1 MIIRFQLL
9 DADYFLNGNKPVLR
23 LFGRDDGGRAVC
35 VLYDKMQPYF
45 YVKCKPENLNGI
57 NAKVEEV
64 KKFLA
69 VGYQK
74 EPTTLYKIT
83 LVNPQDVPKLKD
95 QLLSN
100 KLIEDAFEAD
110 ILFKYRFMV
119 DRNLYGMQW
128 LEVEGERVSTIVSKT
143 PAFRAEFIKSLE
155 INENADLKYM
165 AFDIECVPSD
175 PRKPLNEK
183 KDGIVMISLAFS
195 HEHRGRKSLVL
206 VAKRTVGENVQGFS
220 TEKEML
226 EEFLKVINDYDPDV
240 VTGYN
245 INMFDFPY
253 IIERLKQNKL
263 PQNLGRTD
271 KITFS
276 RTLGITQEYVLTG
289 RVVVDPYQILKKDP
303 WVKFPRYDLNTVAR
317 LLLNDEK
324 HDIEY
329 GEMSGLWNGTR
340 ENLSKFIEYCRKDAE
355 LALKLVLD
363 RGMLDKFVELSKVS
377 GLLLQDVM
385 GGQTRRIE
393 TMILHEFRKKGF
405 VMPLVPSKAELVRR
419 TKERDKQGLKGAIVL
434 EPKKGL
440 QSEGCV
446 LVLDFKSLYP
456 SIMRTY
462 NVSPD
467 TLTSSEENSHQS
479 PSGAYFIDQSIH
491 EGIFP
496 NILARVLAARNSA
509 KKLMKTKKGEEKR
522 ILNAKQLAL
531 KDISNSFYGYTGYT
545 RARLYTIDVANTIT
559 AYGRK
564 NIEKTRKLVEENFDV
579 EVVYGDSITK
589 DRFVTL
595 LNPDG
600 VIEVKNIEELF
611 EQHKEHAAR
620 TPDGKERIPLAG
632 YKALTVNPDRTAEW
646 SPVKEVIR
654 HKTNKKIYR
663 VGQKFGETIVTEDHS
678 LMTINN
684 ELLEETKPGQIA
696 DRKVARVEKIP
707 QVKQLQIIDMYEL
720 LKNYTYRRKYKG
732 RIKTA
737 TFHADDNFVWFGWE
751 NRKTPIKIRRFID
764 IDSGEFDALCKLI
777 GAYAAEG
784 SSSTMETSVRYG
796 SSIASSDSEW
806 LKELQA
812 AYALLFEGAET
823 CIIRSTT
830 GIRELAYGDK
840 KILYEDMT
848 CKLQMMNSL
857 SAVVFKV
864 LCGQKSYGKKLP
876 SFVFHIPEA
885 KQNIILHH
893 MLKGDG
899 YIEKSVRYTD
909 AYKAANFRYDTKSL
923 NLISCLSLLLT
934 MQGRKYTIRFRK
946 DKSVYRITTCSKYNN
961 NLRTNVCEELY
972 DGYVYDLA
980 VDKNHMFVDACGQI
994 LLHNTD
1000 SIFVKTKTTN
1010 LDEAK
1015 ELGENISKFITDK
1028 LPGHL
1033 ELDFE
1038 KIYRTFLILTKKRYA
1053 GWRFDKTDEGWHDGI
1068 EMRGIETVRRD
1079 WCPLVS
1085 ELMEKVLHTILKEG
1099 DLAKAIELVKS
1110 TINDLRDGKIPL
1122 EKLTIIKGITKH
1134 VDSYEGMLPHIEL
1147 ARKLTKRNPH
1157 DPPKI
1162 GDRLGFVIIKGDQ
1175 MLSKRAEDPK
1185 YVEQNKIQLDSDYY
1199 IQNQLFPPIER
1210 ILTAVGIQRSEVL
1223 GTGRQMSLGDIMS
1236 GRKREMKHNID
1247 ITYKKP
1253 LDGWEDFICKK
1264 CSKSYRRMPLNGLCE
1279 CGGEILIGYRG
1290 STGDKVSVG

>member
-9 DADYFLNGNKPVLR
+9 DADYFLNGNKPILR
-23 LFGRDDGGRAVC
+23 LFGRDANGRAVC
-35 VLYDKMQPYF
+35 VLYDKMRPYF
-45 YVKCKPENLNGI
+45 YVKCSNPQNLNGI
-57 NAKVEEV
+57 NATGIEEV
-64 KKFLA
+64 KRFLA

-74 EPTTLYKIT
+74 EPTALYKIT
-83 LVNPQDVPKLKD
+83 LTNPQDVPKLKD
-95 QLLSN
+95 QLLNN
-100 KLIEDAFEAD
+100 KLVEDAYEAD

-119 DRNLYGMQW
+119 DKNIYGMQW
-128 LEVEGERVSTIVSKT
+128 LEVEGERVNTIVSKT
-143 PAFRAEFIKSLE
+143 LSFRAESINPLE
-155 INENADLKYM
+155 LEENAGLKYM
-165 AFDIECVPSD
+165 SFDIECVPSD

-195 HEHRGRKSLVL
+195 HEYRGRKSLVL
-206 VAKRTVGENVQGFS
+206 VAKRASGENVQGFQ

-240 VTGYN
+240 LTGYN

-271 KITFS
+271 KITFL
-276 RTLGITQEYVLTG
+276 RTLGMTQEYVLTG
-289 RVVVDPYQILKKDP
+289 RVVVDPYQILKRDP

-329 GEMSGLWNGTR
+329 GEMGGLWNGTR
-340 ENLSKFIEYCRKDAE
+340 EDLSKFIEYARKDAD
-355 LALKLVLD
+355 LSLKLVLD

-393 TMILHEFRKKGF
+393 TMVLHEFRKKGF
-405 VMPLVPSKAELVRR
+405 VMPLAPSKAELVRR

-440 QSEGCV
+440 QAEGCV

-467 TLTSSEENSHQS
+467 TLTGTEENSHQS
-479 PSGAYFIDQSIH
+479 PSGAYFIDQAVH

-496 NILARVLAARNSA
+496 NILARVLAARGSA

-579 EVVYGDSITK
+579 EVVYGD
-589 DRFVTL
+589 
-595 LNPDG
+595 
-600 VIEVKNIEELF
+600 
-611 EQHKEHAAR
+611 
-620 TPDGKERIPLAG
+620 
-632 YKALTVNPDRTAEW
+632 
-646 SPVKEVIR
+646 
-654 HKTNKKIYR
+654 
-663 VGQKFGETIVTEDHS
+663 
-678 LMTINN
+678 
-684 ELLEETKPGQIA
+684 
-696 DRKVARVEKIP
+696 
-707 QVKQLQIIDMYEL
+707 
-720 LKNYTYRRKYKG
+720 
-732 RIKTA
+732 
-737 TFHADDNFVWFGWE
+737 
-751 NRKTPIKIRRFID
+751 
-764 IDSGEFDALCKLI
+764 
-777 GAYAAEG
+777 
-784 SSSTMETSVRYG
+784 
-796 SSIASSDSEW
+796 
-806 LKELQA
+806 
-812 AYALLFEGAET
+812 
-823 CIIRSTT
+823 
-830 GIRELAYGDK
+830 
-840 KILYEDMT
+840 
-848 CKLQMMNSL
+848 
-857 SAVVFKV
+857 
-864 LCGQKSYGKKLP
+864 
-876 SFVFHIPEA
+876 
-885 KQNIILHH
+885 
-893 MLKGDG
+893 
-899 YIEKSVRYTD
+899 
-909 AYKAANFRYDTKSL
+909 
-923 NLISCLSLLLT
+923 
-934 MQGRKYTIRFRK
+934 
-946 DKSVYRITTCSKYNN
+946 
-961 NLRTNVCEELY
+961 
-972 DGYVYDLA
+972 
-980 VDKNHMFVDACGQI
+980 
-994 LLHNTD
+994 TD
-1000 SIFVKTKTTN
+1000 SIFVRTKTTN

-1015 ELGENISKFITDK
+1015 EHGEKISKFVTEK
-1028 LPGHL
+1028 LPSYL

-1053 GWRFDKTDEGWHDGI
+1053 GWRFDKTDEGWHDII

-1085 ELMEKVLHTILKEG
+1085 ELMEKVLNTILKEG
-1099 DLAKAIELVKS
+1099 DLAKAIELVKC
-1110 TINDLRDGKIPL
+1110 TINDLRAGKIPL

-1134 VDSYEGMLPHIEL
+1134 IDNYEGMLPHIEL
-1147 ARKLTKRNPH
+1147 ARKLTKRNPQ

-1199 IQNQLFPPIER
+1199 TESQLLPPIER
-1210 ILTAVGIQRSEVL
+1210 ILNAVGIQRSEVL
-1223 GTGRQMSLGDIMS
+1223 GSGRQMSLGDVMS
-1236 GRKREMKHNID
+1236 GKKRELKHNIEVN
-1247 ITYKKP
+1247 YAKP
-1253 LDGWEDFICKK
+1253 LEGWEEFICKK

-1279 CGGEILIGYRG
+1279 CGGEMLIGYHG
-1290 STGDKVSVG
+1290 STSDKVTVK

>member
-1 MIIRFQLL
+1 
-9 DADYFLNGNKPVLR
+9 
-23 LFGRDDGGRAVC
+23 
-35 VLYDKMQPYF
+35 
-45 YVKCKPENLNGI
+45 
-57 NAKVEEV
+57 
-64 KKFLA
+64 
-69 VGYQK
+69 
-74 EPTTLYKIT
+74 
-83 LVNPQDVPKLKD
+83 
-95 QLLSN
+95 
-100 KLIEDAFEAD
+100 
-110 ILFKYRFMV
+110 
-119 DRNLYGMQW
+119 
-128 LEVEGERVSTIVSKT
+128 
-143 PAFRAEFIKSLE
+143 
-155 INENADLKYM
+155 
-165 AFDIECVPSD
+165 
-175 PRKPLNEK
+175 
-183 KDGIVMISLAFS
+183 MISLAFS
-195 HEHRGRKSLVL
+195 HEYRGRKSLVL
-206 VAKRTVGENVQGFS
+206 VAKRASGENVQGFQ

-240 VTGYN
+240 LTGYN

-271 KITFS
+271 KITFL
-276 RTLGITQEYVLTG
+276 RTLGMTQEYVLTG
-289 RVVVDPYQILKKDP
+289 RVVIDPYQILKRDP

-329 GEMSGLWNGTR
+329 GEMGGLWNGTR
-340 ENLSKFIEYCRKDAE
+340 EDLSKFIEYARKDAD
-355 LALKLVLD
+355 LSLKLVLD

-393 TMILHEFRKKGF
+393 TMVLHEFRKKGF
-405 VMPLVPSKAELVRR
+405 VMPLAPSKAELVRR

-440 QSEGCV
+440 QAEGCV

-467 TLTSSEENSHQS
+467 TLTGTEENSHQS
-479 PSGAYFIDQSIH
+479 PSGAYFIDQAVH

-496 NILARVLAARNSA
+496 NILARVLAARGSA

-595 LNPDG
+595 LNPRD
-600 VIEVKNIEELF
+600 VIEVKNIEVLF
-611 EQHKEHAAR
+611 EQHKEHAVR

-632 YKALTVNPDRTAEW
+632 YKALTVSRSRTAEW

-654 HKTNKKIYR
+654 HKTIKKIYR

-678 LMTINN
+678 LMTDNN
-684 ELLEETKPGQIA
+684 GLLEETKPAQLA
-696 DRKVARVEKIP
+696 DRKIARVETIP
-707 QVKQLQIIDMYEL
+707 EVKQLQGIDMYEM
-720 LKNYTYRRKYKG
+720 LKDYTYRHEYKG
-732 RIKTA
+732 RMKTA
-737 TFHADDNFVWFGWE
+737 AFHADENFVWFGWE
-751 NRKTPIKIRRFID
+751 DRKDPIRIKRFID
-764 IDSGEFDALCKLI
+764 VESGEFDALCKLI

-784 SSSTMETSVRYG
+784 SSSTLETTSRYG
-796 SSIASSDSEW
+796 ASIASSDSEW

-812 AYALLFEGAET
+812 AYVLLFEGAES
-823 CIIRSTT
+823 CVIRSTT
-830 GIRELAYGDK
+830 GIRELVYGDK
-840 KILYEDMT
+840 KILYEDKT

-857 SAVVFKV
+857 SAVVFKL
-864 LCGQKSYGKKLP
+864 LCGQKSAGKKLP
-876 SFVFHIPEA
+876 DFVFHIPEV
-885 KQNIILHH
+885 KQNLILHH

-899 YIEKSVRYTD
+899 YIEKGSRYTD
-909 AYKAANFRYDTKSL
+909 AYKAVNFRYDTKSL

-946 DKSVYRITTCSKYNN
+946 GKNVYRITTCSKYNS
-961 NLRTNVCEELY
+961 NLRTKVSEEAY
-972 DGYVYDLA
+972 NGYVYDLA

-1000 SIFVKTKTTN
+1000 SIFVRTKTTN

-1015 ELGENISKFITDK
+1015 ELGEKISKFVTEK
-1028 LPGHL
+1028 LPSYL

-1053 GWRFDKTDEGWHDGI
+1053 GWRFDKTDEGWHDII

-1085 ELMEKVLHTILKEG
+1085 ELMEKVLNTILKEG
-1099 DLAKAIELVKS
+1099 DLAKAIELVKC
-1110 TINDLRDGKIPL
+1110 TINDLRAGKIPL

-1134 VDSYEGMLPHIEL
+1134 IDNYEGMLPHIEL
-1147 ARKLTKRNPH
+1147 ARKLTKRNPQ

-1199 IQNQLFPPIER
+1199 TESQLLPPIER
-1210 ILTAVGIQRSEVL
+1210 ILNAVGIQRSEVL
-1223 GTGRQMSLGDIMS
+1223 GSGRQMSLGDVMS
-1236 GRKREMKHNID
+1236 GKKRELKHNIEVN
-1247 ITYKKP
+1247 YAKP
-1253 LDGWEDFICKK
+1253 LEGWEEFICKK

-1279 CGGEILIGYRG
+1279 CGGEMLIGYHG
-1290 STGDKVSVG
+1290 STSDKVTVK